1 MSPQH
6 HDDFAFEPVRG
17 LPAELPEGERM
28 VWQGAPEW
36 KTLAVNAFHVRKVAI
51 YFAVLAA
58 WIGISAAY
66 DGLGTQ
72 AALMRAGW
80 LVLVGA
86 AGCGILAVL
95 AYLYARSTV
104 YTITTKR
111 VVIRSGLALPVTLN
125 LPYARIAGAA
135 LGVMR
140 GGTGNIALA
149 IAKPDRLAYLLLW
162 PNTRPLHFL
171 NPQPMLR
178 AIPDADATA
187 RLLAACLA
195 GEPLPTETRTRA
207 LKGAGETQTM
217 PAGIGAMA

>member
-1 MSPQH
+1 MSQHH

-36 KTLAVNAFHVRKVAI
+36 KMLAINAFHVRKVAI

-58 WIGISAAY
+58 WIGVSAAY
-66 DGLGTQ
+66 DGLGAHT
-72 AALMRAGW
+72 ALMRSGW
-80 LVLVGA
+80 LLLVGA
-86 AGCGILAVL
+86 AGCGILAGL

-111 VVIRSGLALPVTLN
+111 VVVRSGLALPVTLN
-125 LPYARIAGAA
+125 LPYARIAGAS

-140 GGTGNIALA
+140 GGTGNIALT

-178 AIPDADATA
+178 AIPDAAATA

-195 GEPLPTETRTRA
+195 GEPLPAETRARA
-207 LKGAGETQTM
+207 VKGAGETQTM
-217 PAGIGAMA
+217 PAGLGAMA